1 MTEKLYDGDAALMTF
16 DATVR
21 ACTPK
26 GDRYEILLD
35 KTAFF
40 PCEGGQGAD
49 HGRIGEATVLDARL
63 VGDEILHITD
73 RPLAVGEGV
82 FCTLDVDRRLRH
94 MQIHTAEHIL
104 SGVLHSMYGATN
116 VGFHLG
122 DTEVTLDLDLPLTEE
137 EVATA
142 EEAANSAIRAN
153 LPVRVLWP
161 RPEELS
167 SLDYRAKLALT
178 EGVRLVEIAGVDLC
192 ACCAP
197 HVART
202 GECGLLKVTGYM
214 HYKGGVRLHI
224 VAGADALTDYREKQT
239 EVHAVSVALSVKE
252 SEISAGVARLL
263 QTMAEERRVLSE
275 VRALLRRERL
285 AAASGKRDI
294 VVSYQG
300 LDAAALRAYAEDGA
314 ALCEGIALILLPD
327 GDGCRYAMAS
337 RTEDVKV
344 LSASLHASLGGRGG
358 GKPSL
363 TQGSFPVPADAVIA
377 CLGRA

>member
-1 MTEKLYDGDAALMTF
+1 MTEKLYDLDAALMTF

-26 GDRYEILLD
+26 GEYYEVLLD

-49 HGRIGEATVLDARL
+49 HGRIGDATVLDARL

-73 RPLAVGEGV
+73 RPLAVGDHLS
-82 FCTLDVDRRLRH
+82 CALDTDRRLRH

-104 SGVLHSMYGATN
+104 SGVLHGMYGATN

-122 DTEVTLDLDLPLTEE
+122 DTEVTLDLDLPLTEA
-137 EVATA
+137 EVAAA
-142 EEAANSAIRAN
+142 EEAANVAIRRN

-161 RPEELS
+161 RPEELPA
-167 SLDYRAKLALT
+167 LDYRAKLALT

-197 HVART
+197 HVSMT

-224 VAGADALTDYREKQT
+224 VAGADALDDYREKQT

-252 SEISAGVARLL
+252 GEISAGVNRLL
-263 QTMAEERRVLSE
+263 DALAEERRTLSE
-275 VRALLRRERL
+275 VRATLRRERL
-285 AAASGKRDI
+285 AAASGKRDV
-294 VVSYQG
+294 VVSYPD
-300 LDAAALRAYAEDGA
+300 LDAAALRPYAEDGA
-314 ALCEGIALILLPD
+314 ALCEGIALILLPE
-327 GDGCRYAMAS
+327 GGGCRYALAS
-337 RTEDVKV
+337 RTEDVKA
-344 LSASLHASLGGRGG
+344 LSASLHATLGGRGG

-363 TQGSFPVPADAVIA
+363 TQGSFPVSVDAVIA
-377 CLGRA
+377 CLGRE